1 MIKAILRIRFNQLMR
16 ILDEIGAIYIL
27 LLLLVL
33 FPLLMG
39 VLDNLTNLPPIVT
52 AVIMITIIGGI
63 HLSRHDK
70 NFVKLILNQPFKLYI
85 TEYVLIIL
93 PVAISLIHSGHWQAA
108 GLMSV
113 GALLMAFLP
122 VTLRLWKRQ
131 SPLLRFPMAFTR
143 HYEWLNGLRKSAYLI
158 IPIYIAGLALSGFTA
173 AIPIVLFLLGL
184 ATTDFYMDCEPR
196 IFLELY
202 GNNSRSFLRKK
213 TYSHLIIFWTA
224 CLPLVLLFLVFHYSY
239 WYILLV
245 LMLVI
250 SVLPVLSITL
260 KYASYQPNM
269 RLTQNAFILG
279 LMVAFLT
286 IPFTQ
291 PVPIVMAVFYY
302 KRAVKNLEAFIN

>member
-39 VLDNLTNLPPIVT
+39 VLDKLTNLPPTVT
-52 AVIMITIIGGI
+52 AVIMIVIIGSI
-63 HLSRHDK
+63 HLSRQDK
-70 NFVKLILNQPFKLYI
+70 NFVKLILNQPFKLYL
-85 TEYVLIIL
+85 TEYTLLIL
-93 PVAISLIHSGHWQAA
+93 PVGISLIYSGNWQTAMLILA
-108 GLMSV
+108 GTLSI
-113 GALLMAFLP
+113 AFLP
-122 VTLRLWKRQ
+122 VTLELWKRQ
-131 SPLLRFPMAFTR
+131 SPLLRFPVAFTR

-158 IPIYIAGLALSGFTA
+158 IPIYIVGLALSGFTV
-173 AIPIVLFLLGL
+173 AIPIVLFVLGL
-184 ATTDFYMDCEPR
+184 ITTDFYMDCEPR

-202 GNNSRSFLRKK
+202 GDNARSFLRKK
-213 TYSHLIIFWTA
+213 IYHHLMIFWTA
-224 CLPLVLLFLVFHYSY
+224 CLPLVLLFFIFHYSY

-245 LMLVI
+245 LILVI

-260 KYASYQPNM
+260 KYATYQPNI
-269 RLTQNAFILG
+269 RLTQNGFVIG

-291 PVPIVMAVFYY
+291 PVPLVMAVFYY
-302 KRAVKNLEAFIN
+302 KKAVRNLKEFMN

>member
-39 VLDNLTNLPPIVT
+39 VLDKLTNLPSTVT
-52 AVIMITIIGGI
+52 AVIMIVIVGSI
-63 HLSRHDK
+63 HLSRQDK
-70 NFVKLILNQPFKLYI
+70 DFVKLILNQPFKLYI

-93 PVAISLIHSGHWQAA
+93 PVAIGLIHSGHWQAA

-113 GALLMAFLP
+113 GTLSMAFLP
-122 VTLRLWKRQ
+122 VTLKLWKRQ
-131 SPLLRFPMAFTR
+131 SPLLRFSATFTR

-158 IPIYIAGLALSGFTA
+158 IPIYIVSLALSGFTA
-173 AIPIVLFLLGL
+173 VIPIVLFVLGL
-184 ATTDFYMDCEPR
+184 ITTDFYMDCEPR

-202 GNNSRSFLRKK
+202 GNNARSFLRKK
-213 TYSHLIIFWTA
+213 IYHHLIIFWIA
-224 CLPLVLLFLVFHYSY
+224 CLPLVLLFFIFHYSY

-245 LMLVI
+245 LILVI
-250 SVLPVLSITL
+250 SVLPILSITL
-260 KYASYQPNM
+260 KYATYQPNI
-269 RLTQNAFILG
+269 RLTQNGFVIG

-291 PVPIVMAVFYY
+291 PVPLVMAVFYY
-302 KRAVKNLEAFIN
+302 KKAVRNLEEFMN